1 LAQHAEGRAK
11 ILIFGDISTFCRV
24 SITSMRHGPQHEDW
38 AAVIDRLLEGDQLA
52 CLQISRL
59 VTWFLVGWRAYDFRD
74 EWPDLVQDVL
84 LVVIT
89 VAREGKIRNREASF
103 GYIRTVAH
111 HKFVDHLRR
120 HLRWSED
127 QSLPWGDVIQGE
139 GFEAQSGDSP
149 EESLDLQL
157 AMEKLPERKR
167 EIVLGVYGEGKTYEQ
182 VAQETGTP
190 LGTLKGYLGA
200 SLAEL
205 RAHFAEEPDDK
216 SSGFNGSSD

>member
-1 LAQHAEGRAK
+1 
-11 ILIFGDISTFCRV
+11 
-24 SITSMRHGPQHEDW
+24 MRQAPQREDW

-59 VTWFLVGWRAYDFRD
+59 VTGFLVRWRAYDFRD
-74 EWPDLVQDVL
+74 DWPDLVQEVL

-111 HKFVDHLRR
+111 HKFVDRLRR
-120 HLRWSED
+120 HLGRPED
-127 QSLPWGDVIQGE
+127 QSLPWGDVIQAE
-139 GFEAQSGDSP
+139 GFEAQSKGSP
-149 EESLDLQL
+149 EGSLDLRL
-157 AMEKLPERKR
+157 ALEKLPEQKR
-167 EIVLGVYGEGKTYEQ
+167 AIIRSVYGEGKTYEQ

-190 LGTLKGYLGA
+190 LGTLKRYLGA

-205 RAHFAEEPDDK
+205 RAHFAEELAGK
-216 SSGFNGSSD
+216 

>member
-1 LAQHAEGRAK
+1 MLA
-11 ILIFGDISTFCRV
+11 STSV
-24 SITSMRHGPQHEDW
+24 RHVPQREDW

-59 VTWFLVGWRAYDFRD
+59 VTGFLVGWRAYDFRD
-74 EWPDLVQDVL
+74 DWPDLVQEVL

-111 HKFVDHLRR
+111 HKFVDRLRR
-120 HLRWSED
+120 HLGRPED
-127 QSLPWGDVIQGE
+127 QSLPWGDVIQAE
-139 GFEAQSGDSP
+139 GFEAQRRGSP
-149 EESLDLQL
+149 EGSLDLRL
-157 AMEKLPERKR
+157 AMEKLPEQKR
-167 EIVLGVYGEGKTYEQ
+167 AIIRSVYGEGKTYEQ

-190 LGTLKGYLGA
+190 LGTLKRYLGA

-205 RAHFAEEPDDK
+205 RAHFAEELAGK
-216 SSGFNGSSD
+216 

>member
-1 LAQHAEGRAK
+1 MLA
-11 ILIFGDISTFCRV
+11 S
-24 SITSMRHGPQHEDW
+24 TSMRQAPQREDW

-59 VTWFLVGWRAYDFRD
+59 VTGFLVRWRAYDFRD
-74 EWPDLVQDVL
+74 DWPDLVQEVL

-111 HKFVDHLRR
+111 HKFVDRLRR
-120 HLRWSED
+120 HLGRPED
-127 QSLPWGDVIQGE
+127 QSLPWGDVIQAE
-139 GFEAQSGDSP
+139 GFEAQSKGSP
-149 EESLDLQL
+149 EGSLDLRL
-157 AMEKLPERKR
+157 ALEKLPEQKR
-167 EIVLGVYGEGKTYEQ
+167 AIIRSVYGEGKTYEQ

-190 LGTLKGYLGA
+190 LGTLKRYLGA

-205 RAHFAEEPDDK
+205 RAHFAEELAGK
-216 SSGFNGSSD
+216 